1 MWTKILGWVTGGAA
15 PWLFAGAMAAAFAAG
30 AWGGGKV
37 AAVRAESGF
46 TDERKGYAATISD
59 LTAANTVLTQDN
71 ADLRVA
77 VEKQNSAVAVAEAQT
92 AASDAAKAQ
101 AQKHADDMA
110 AFSKSRMDKLAGIIK
125 TATSCDAVLRQSWE
139 VRK

>member
-1 MWTKILGWVTGGAA
+1 MWAKILGWVTGGAA
-15 PWLFAGAMAAAFAAG
+15 PWLFAGALAAAFAAG

-37 AAVRAESGF
+37 AGVNAESGF
-46 TDERKGYAATISD
+46 KDERKGYAATISD
-59 LTAANTVLTQDN
+59 LTAANTVLTQAN

-110 AFSKSRMDKLAGIIK
+110 VFSKSRMDKLAGIIK
-125 TATSCDAVLRQSWE
+125 TATSCDAVLRQYWE